1 MKRQTEIKWQMKL
14 TINLLNLNFLGFIR
28 SSIRG
33 AAGAYKRECAIEVF
47 IRDDNNEYLL
57 LQHPHW
63 RNQLMKL
70 QEILQQH
77 CPSSSGAEVDSK
89 NIFVKVFTNWYLLFH
104 LSSTWPFYIRRDRR
118 SFLEP
123 CHCKKSWRR

>member
-1 MKRQTEIKWQMKL
+1 MRRQTVIKWQKKL
-14 TINLLNLNFLGFIR
+14 TINLLNLNFLRFIR

-33 AAGAYKRECAIEVF
+33 AAGAYKRDLAIEVF